1 MSGTRGLR
9 AILASAMVTGA
20 VLVAPGANAGNFAL
34 DVHVDGIPNG
44 GNYTAQGFDWV
55 EPFVVQF
62 THTTDPSTGA
72 LMAAAQ
78 DHRELGNAVLHQ
90 TLSGT
95 ATITLAMSGVHV
107 EAVHEKGASDG
118 PVEVVDLRFRA
129 VTYTYQPLTP
139 IGQKSGPPV
148 TFTWTRR

>member
-1 MSGTRGLR
+1 
-9 AILASAMVTGA
+9 MVTGA
-20 VLVAPGANAGNFAL
+20 VLVAPGASAGNFAL

-44 GNYTAQGFDWV
+44 GNYVPSSFDWT

-107 EAVHEKGASDG
+107 EAVHERGASDG
-118 PVEVVDLRFRA
+118 PVEVVDLRFRQ
-129 VTYTYQPLTP
+129 VTYTFQPLNP

-148 TFTWTRR
+148 TFTWKRSPALQDGGH